1 MMRMGRAGY
10 AATEPA
16 GLVSRDEAP
25 CAGTLADTQ
34 ATTTSAVT
42 PADSRRG
49 DACGVTARAGTIY
62 CAFAFSAASSASLLT
77 VMTPIWLV
85 R

>member
-16 GLVSRDEAP
+16 GPLSKDEAA
-25 CAGTLADTQ
+25 CAGTPADTYA
-34 ATTTSAVT
+34 ATTSDVRIGRQ
-42 PADSRRG
+42 PLRRG
-49 DACGVTARAGTIY
+49 VPGTIY